1 MVLSTSQIVEFCEFP
16 NDEWQQHSMPRS
28 PTSPPPS
35 QVTKLALLLRT
46 WANYF
51 AWFKIHNKTR
61 SALNCHTKCLPNRLS
76 LSLSIHLRREK
87 AHQTKLITIGSLPR
101 PAFFVL
107 SWRKPETRRKLQS
120 LSSSR
125 RSSLVLSK
133 LILFLFYFILFHFIS
148 FFAIFFLF
156 CWEIDSNFLCTFR
169 ISYDYATII
178 INVNFLWPFP
188 LTVAT
193 LFFMWRS
200 WSNRGGIF

>member
-1 MVLSTSQIVEFCEFP
+1 MVLSTSQIVEFCEFS

-51 AWFKIHNKTR
+51 AWFKIHNKTH

-76 LSLSIHLRREK
+76 LSLHLRREK

-148 FFAIFFLF
+148 LFAIFFFSFAGKLTAIFFALF
-156 CWEIDSNFLCTFR
+156 
-169 ISYDYATII
+169 A
-178 INVNFLWPFP
+178 FP
-188 LTVAT
+188 MIMRL
-193 LFFMWRS
+193 L
-200 WSNRGGIF
+200 

>member
-1 MVLSTSQIVEFCEFP
+1 MVLSTSQIVEFFEFP

-46 WANYF
+46 CANYF

-76 LSLSIHLRREK
+76 LSLS
-87 AHQTKLITIGSLPR
+87 
-101 PAFFVL
+101 
-107 SWRKPETRRKLQS
+107 

-125 RSSLVLSK
+125 KSTSNKIDNNWQLASSCLLRSVMAETGNAPQIAKFELVSSLALVLSK

-148 FFAIFFLF
+148 LFAIFFFFFAGKLTAIFFALF
-156 CWEIDSNFLCTFR
+156 
-169 ISYDYATII
+169 A
-178 INVNFLWPFP
+178 FP
-188 LTVAT
+188 MIMRRL
-193 LFFMWRS
+193 
-200 WSNRGGIF
+200 